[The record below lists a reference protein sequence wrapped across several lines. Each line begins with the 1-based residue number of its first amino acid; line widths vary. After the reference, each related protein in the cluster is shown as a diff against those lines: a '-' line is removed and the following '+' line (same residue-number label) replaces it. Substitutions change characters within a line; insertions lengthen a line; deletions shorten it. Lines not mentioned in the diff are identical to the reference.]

1 MTICVIILLTIG
13 SNSLL
18 KMEISKIRKFAKI
31 FLENPLWK
39 RKRSFYN
46 VRLQDNADQRKVL
59 AVVNE
64 IEVGQA
70 HITYADTG

>member
-1 MTICVIILLTIG
+1 
-13 SNSLL
+13 
-18 KMEISKIRKFAKI
+18 MEISKIRKFAKI
-31 FLENPLWK
+31 FLENPQWK

-46 VRLQDNADQRKVL
+46 VRMLDNADQREVL

>member
-1 MTICVIILLTIG
+1 MDDNLYNNPVNDRFKFTVKNGNIQNKLICK
-13 SNSLL
+13 N
-18 KMEISKIRKFAKI
+18 ISGKSTVEKKY
-31 FLENPLWK
+31 
-39 RKRSFYN
+39 YN
-46 VRLQDNADQRKVL
+46 VRMQDNADQREVL